1 MNTSDSPPGDVVL
14 LERAIQGD
22 AESFGLLFDRHHG
35 RVYRHTLRL
44 VQGSA
49 AAEDIVAMV
58 FLEAWRKRS
67 SITSNGETILPWLLV
82 TANNVASNARR
93 AERRHA
99 LFLARLPEPEHEPDP
114 AHRVADR
121 LENAEHQQDLNAAFN
136 RLGQRD
142 QDILTLCVLEEMSMS
157 TAGSVLGIPPGT
169 VKSRLSRAKSRLASM
184 VPHLALYKET
194 TAEGSLR

>member
-1 MNTSDSPPGDVVL
+1 MNTSDSPPGDIVL

-22 AESFGLLFDRHHG
+22 AESFGLLFDRHQG
-35 RVYRHTLRL
+35 RVYRHTLRR
-44 VQGSA
+44 VQTPA
-49 AAEDIVAMV
+49 AAEDVVAMV

-67 SITSNGETILPWLLV
+67 SITSKGDTILPWLLV

-99 LFLARLPEPEHEPDP
+99 HFLARLPEPEHEPDL
-114 AHRVADR
+114 AHKVADR
-121 LENAEHQQDLNAAFN
+121 LENAEHQQTLNAAFN

-142 QDILTLCVLEEMSMS
+142 QDILTLCVLEEMTIS
-157 TAGSVLGIPPGT
+157 TAGTVLGIPPGT

-184 VPHLALYKET
+184 VPHLAVHKET
-194 TAEGSLR
+194 NVEGSL

>member
-1 MNTSDSPPGDVVL
+1 MNTSDSPPGDMVL

-22 AESFGLLFDRHHG
+22 AESFGLLFDRHQG

-44 VQGSA
+44 VQTPT

-58 FLEAWRKRS
+58 FLEAWRKRP
-67 SITSNGETILPWLLV
+67 SITSKGDTILPWLLV

-99 LFLARLPEPEHEPDP
+99 LFLARLPEPELEPDP
-114 AHRVADR
+114 AHKVADQ
-121 LENAEHQQDLNAAFN
+121 LESAEHQQTINAAFN

-142 QDILTLCVLEEMSMS
+142 QDVLTLCVLEEMSMS

-169 VKSRLSRAKSRLASM
+169 VKSRLSRAKSRLARM
-184 VPHLALYKET
+184 VPNLALYKET
-194 TAEGSLR
+194 NVEGIL